1 MDSAKNSFKNLLDY
15 VGRMSPSQV
24 MMLLGVTAGSVVGIV
39 FMVGWL
45 NSVTY
50 ARLYSGLDESE
61 AGEVVTYLNDNKI
74 PYQLSDGGRSVEV
87 PSDQVYQARI
97 SLASQGL
104 PRGGSIGYSIF
115 DQNNLGMTDFLQN
128 LNFRR
133 ALEGELTRTI
143 MQLSEVQAARVHI
156 VIPRD
161 RLFEAD
167 QKSATA
173 SVILKLS
180 GGGMGKGK
188 IKGITHLVASSVEG
202 LTPGNITI
210 VDYDGNL
217 LSSGETG
224 DLATGLSST
233 QLDVRKQV
241 EQYLESK
248 AQTMMD
254 GVLGSGKSIVRVTA
268 DLDFQQLERTSEIF
282 DANSPSVR
290 SEEFTKSSSKAQDKP
305 SEDAESNQDDATE
318 TTVTN
323 YELNKT
329 VEHIINAMGTIKRL
343 SVAVMV
349 DGTYEEV
356 VADDG
361 TTETVYQPRPQDELD
376 RLAAIIRSAIGYDQQ
391 RSDQIEMVNLAFD
404 QQDLQQ
410 DRELLD
416 SMYMR
421 EFYMDI
427 AKKVGYVLGIL
438 FLIFYM
444 KKKAGKL
451 FAALGKLMPPPVPPA
466 AQGGGE
472 DAVRP
477 MTPHKAGPVEP
488 LPPRE
493 PKLVDQMRETA
504 KSDPDEI
511 AKVIRT
517 MMTE

>member
-1 MDSAKNSFKNLLDY
+1 MDSFKNSFGRISEY

-24 MMLLGVTAGSVVGIV
+24 MMLLGVTTGSIVGII

-50 ARLYSGLDESE
+50 TRLYSGLDEAE
-61 AGEVVTYLNDNKI
+61 AGEVISYLNDNKI
-74 PYQLSDGGRSVEV
+74 AYQLSDGGRTIEV

-104 PRGGSIGYSIF
+104 PRGGSVGYSIF

-143 MQLSEVQAARVHI
+143 MQLSEVLAARVHI

-167 QKSATA
+167 QQKATA
-173 SVILKLS
+173 SVVLKLS
-180 GGGMGKGK
+180 GGGLAKHQV
-188 IKGITHLVASSVEG
+188 KGITHLVASSVEG
-202 LTPGNITI
+202 LTPDNITI

-217 LSSGETG
+217 LSSGETA
-224 DLATGLSST
+224 DLAAGLSST

-241 EQYLESK
+241 EQYLEQK

-254 GVLGSGKSIVRVTA
+254 GVLGDGKSIVRVTA
-268 DLDFQQLERTSEIF
+268 DLDFQQLERTSEIY
-282 DANSPSVR
+282 DPNSSSIR
-290 SEEFTKSSSKAQDKP
+290 SEETTKASSKAQDKA

-329 VEHIINAMGTIKRL
+329 VEHIINAVGTIKRL

-349 DGTYEEV
+349 DGVYEDM

-361 TTETVYQPRPQDELD
+361 TTESVYQPRSQDELD
-376 RLAAIIRSAIGYDQQ
+376 RLASIIRNAIGYDQQ
-391 RSDQIEMVNLAFD
+391 RNDQIEMVNLAFD
-404 QQDLQQ
+404 QQNLQQ
-410 DRELLD
+410 DRDLLD

-427 AKKVGYVLGIL
+427 GKKVGIVLLIL
-438 FLIFYM
+438 FLLFYM

-451 FAALGKLMPPPVPPA
+451 FAALGRLIPPPTRSPSSKGLDEAIQPVAGDSDPA
-466 AQGGGE
+466 
-472 DAVRP
+472 
-477 MTPHKAGPVEP
+477 EP
-488 LPPRE
+488 LPQRE
-493 PKLVDQMRETA
+493 VKLVDRMRETA
-504 KSDPDEI
+504 KKEPDEI
-511 AKVIRT
+511 AKVIKT
-517 MMTE
+517 MMFE